1 MDCIDGFDIRLEKDV
16 FYPSETINGVV
27 ILETNAPLRLR
38 GIRVF
43 LRGRAR
49 VQWKVLKSGESKTLK
64 DDQYLLDEKLLLW
77 GCDRRDGGDDEETAQ
92 ILPRGTHEFSF
103 GFRFPATQMPSSLET
118 KAGTVRYYVKVI
130 VDVPYASSPQ
140 GIKYFTLI
148 GPHIDCMEEKYLDH
162 QIRCFGCC
170 KRGVIAL
177 RAVLERSAYCC
188 GEVLRLRLQME
199 NRQHF
204 PAIVCVRLIQ
214 HLEYRID
221 RGVIGTVADA
231 KNIQSTAFEWR
242 SFPIGEHSQFRLDA
256 GQEPSLKIPVLPPT
270 MVGFCRLL
278 QLYYVLRLHVEG
290 ASRKMSVPK
299 APPSPAASL
308 ADAGSAALEMDFP
321 LTIAT
326 VPFRPGHSQLYSVGY
341 DFCVDHMETGK
352 YISPEFRLGQ
362 VWDGR
367 TEGEK
372 DFVDDVV
379 LYRPVYVKVL
389 DRTPNSASGKQ
400 KEGLPPQNGANA
412 KKEMNN
418 NLLLSNFPHIEN
430 GN

>member
-1 MDCIDGFDIRLEKDV
+1 MDCIDGFDIRLEKDVFYPSETINGVVILDV

-49 VQWKVLKSGESKTLK
+49 VQWKVLKIRVFLRGRARVQWKVLKSGESKTLK

-77 GCDRRDGGDDEETAQ
+77 GRDRRDGGDDEETAQ

-103 GFRFPATQMPSSLET
+103 GFRLPATQMPSSLET
-118 KAGTVRYYVKVI
+118 KAGTVRYYVKAGTVRYYVKVIVDVVI

-148 GPHIDCMEEKYLDH
+148 GPHIDCMEEKYYFTLIGPHIDCMEEKYLTHLCAQDHQIRCFGCCKRGVTHLCAQDH

-177 RAVLERSAYCC
+177 RAVLERSAYCCVLERSAYCC

-214 HLEYRID
+214 ENHLLIETGFLCFYIFFLRLSY
-221 RGVIGTVADA
+221 G
-231 KNIQSTAFEWR
+231 ER
-242 SFPIGEHSQFRLDA
+242 SPKIALSSQFRLDA
-256 GQEPSLKIPVLPPT
+256 GQELSLKIPVLPPT
-270 MVGFCRLL
+270 M
-278 QLYYVLRLHVEG
+278 
-290 ASRKMSVPK
+290 
-299 APPSPAASL
+299 
-308 ADAGSAALEMDFP
+308 
-321 LTIAT
+321 
-326 VPFRPGHSQLYSVGY
+326 
-341 DFCVDHMETGK
+341 
-352 YISPEFRLGQ
+352 
-362 VWDGR
+362 
-367 TEGEK
+367 
-372 DFVDDVV
+372 
-379 LYRPVYVKVL
+379 
-389 DRTPNSASGKQ
+389 
-400 KEGLPPQNGANA
+400 
-412 KKEMNN
+412 
-418 NLLLSNFPHIEN
+418 
-430 GN
+430 